1 MESIYNQSP
10 EGTTMEE
17 IEVLFKKHGGRSAD
31 VLTELWGVEEVVK
44 NKPYSNRDEQQKWE
58 NIRDICNTYEEEMQK
73 LRSSMS
79 SK

>member
-31 VLTELWGVEEVVK
+31 VLAELWDVDEVVK

-79 SK
+79 AK

>member
-31 VLTELWGVEEVVK
+31 VLAELWGVEEVVK